1 MEDRRN
7 TKETQL
13 QRDLGSHASDP
24 VPELSGDETPREG
37 IGNQYQGNTEVH
49 RAFNSQ
55 FQAEQSVV

>member
-24 VPELSGDETPREG
+24 VPEFSGDETPGE
-37 IGNQYQGNTEVH
+37 
-49 RAFNSQ
+49 
-55 FQAEQSVV
+55 